1 MPFFEEINKKIQIK
15 KVTLQVRIPCI
26 RKKFLGKRVL
36 SSVSQIRRKGSLTIE
51 AAMVLPLFLFFMVIL
66 MMPMKMLND
75 GRKIQMALERTGEE
89 VSQYLYLYDEFEI
102 GTKLKKKGLG
112 KVPDEFL
119 SKMSEKAVLVLV
131 RKRVEGRIGFEHLTS
146 VSFARSSILRDGE
159 TIDLVMDYRVKLPF
173 SVLGKRSI
181 PMSARCYRRAWIGNE
196 KKDMETSKENDEL
209 VFIGKGS
216 TRYHKDRTCHY
227 LYNKIK
233 KISFQELKTVRN
245 LNGGKYRP
253 CSRCGEKAEE
263 QNGVYILPSGEKYH
277 STKSC
282 SAITAYVKAVLLS
295 KVRHLGAC
303 SYCSQ

>member
-1 MPFFEEINKKIQIK
+1 MPFFKEVNKKIQIK

-26 RKKFLGKRVL
+26 RKKILGKRVL

-51 AAMVLPLFLFFMVIL
+51 AAMVLPLFLFFMVLL
-66 MMPMKMLND
+66 MMPMKILND
-75 GRKIQMALERTGEE
+75 GRKIQIALERTGEE
-89 VSQYLYLYDEFEI
+89 VSQYVYLYDELEI

-112 KVPDEFL
+112 KIPDEFL
-119 SKMSEKAVLVLV
+119 STLSEQAVLILV
-131 RKRVEGRIGFEHLTS
+131 RKRVEGRVGFEHLTS

-159 TIDLVMDYRVKLPF
+159 TIDLVMDYQVKLPF
-173 SVLGKRSI
+173 SILGKRSV
-181 PMSARCYRRAWIGNE
+181 PMTARCYRRAWIGN
-196 KKDMETSKENDEL
+196 KKRAVEASEENEEL
-209 VFIGKGS
+209 VYIGKGS

-227 LYNKIK
+227 LYNTIK

-245 LNGGKYRP
+245 LNGGKYKP
-253 CSRCGEKAEE
+253 CSRCGELAGE

-277 STKSC
+277 STKNC
-282 SAITAYVKAVLLS
+282 SAITAYVKAVPLS